1 MSSSAVKLTEGNIKK
16 QILMFAIPILLSSIF
31 QQLYN
36 VTNSIIVGNYI
47 SKTALSAVSA
57 TNAICNIYN
66 FLFYGLGTGA
76 GIVVATYFGASNH
89 KQIKRSIDT
98 AISFAI
104 VGGILL
110 TIISEMMIP
119 FFLEITNVNMELYD
133 MASSY
138 LRVYFVGNVAVFL
151 YQMGFFIL
159 RSLGDSKNPLYFLI
173 LSSIINI
180 ILGIIFVRVLNLSVM
195 GTALATII
203 SQFVVD
209 ILVLR
214 LLINLEENI
223 RFDIRNIEFDFD
235 TAKKI
240 CSLGI
245 PAGIQN
251 MMIAISS
258 MMIQSYINQ
267 FPNEIIAGI
276 GVAERINYFAQI
288 PMSAISTTTVNMI
301 SQNMGAKKYDRAKEA
316 VSYSV
321 KLATLFTVVCSL
333 LVFISANFWVSL
345 FNRDPLVISSGS
357 QMIRYMIFG
366 NVFIGL
372 SHVYHGA
379 IRGSGNVKIPMINA
393 TVSQCI
399 VRFLFVYIGLKIVYD
414 VRILYVSQAVGFTCA
429 GIVATIYFYCSK
441 WTKQVHLR

>member
-1 MSSSAVKLTEGNIKK
+1 MSSSANRLTSGNIKK

-36 VTNSIIVGNYI
+36 ATNSIIVGNYV
-47 SKTALSAVSA
+47 SKTALSAISA
-57 TNAICNIYN
+57 TNSICNIYN

-76 GIVVATYFGASNH
+76 GIVVATYFGASDH

-98 AISFAI
+98 AIIFAI
-104 VGGILL
+104 VGGLIL
-110 TIISEMMIP
+110 TIISELAIP
-119 FFLEITNVNMELYD
+119 FFLEITNVNKELYA

-138 LRVYFVGNVAVFL
+138 LRVYFIGNVAVFL

-180 ILGIIFVRVLNLSVM
+180 ILGIIFVRVLDMSVT

-203 SQFVVD
+203 SQFIVD

-214 LLINLEENI
+214 LLFNLEDNI
-223 RFDIRNIEFDFD
+223 RLDLKNIEFDIE
-235 TAKKI
+235 TAKRI

-276 GVAERINYFAQI
+276 GVAERINQFAQI
-288 PMSAISTTTVNMI
+288 PMSAISTTTVNMV
-301 SQNMGAKKYDRAKEA
+301 SQNMVAKNYDRAKET

-321 KLATLFTVVCSL
+321 KIATLFTIICSAI
-333 LVFISANFWVSL
+333 VFISAPFLVSL
-345 FNRDPLVISSGS
+345 FNNDMMVISSGAT
-357 QMIRYMIFG
+357 MIRYMIFG
-366 NVFIGL
+366 NIFIGL

-393 TVSQCI
+393 VVSQCI
-399 VRFLFVYIGLKIVYD
+399 VRYLFVYIGLKMCYD
-414 VRILYVSQAVGFTCA
+414 VRILYVSQAVGFSCA
-429 GIVATIYFYCSK
+429 GIVATIYFYCSN